1 MDSLKMDN
9 LKVLASYIFQAG
21 TIILGNLNLI
31 KKMEE
36 VYINGQGNSQIFMK
50 ASLLKVKE
58 MEEVHFGGLMEVGMK
73 DNLEMEF
80 KVVMVFYIET
90 VVLFNMKDHG
100 IMVCLMEKVF
110 SSFKMDRSMKAPLN
124 KISFMETVY
133 FTKMIQ

>member
-9 LKVLASYIFQAG
+9 LKVWANYIFRAG
-21 TIILGNLNLI
+21 TIILDNLNLI

-50 ASLLKVKE
+50 ASLSRVKE

-100 IMVCLMEKVF
+100 IMVCLMEKVS
-110 SSFKMDRSMKAPLN
+110 SSFKMDRSMKVPLN